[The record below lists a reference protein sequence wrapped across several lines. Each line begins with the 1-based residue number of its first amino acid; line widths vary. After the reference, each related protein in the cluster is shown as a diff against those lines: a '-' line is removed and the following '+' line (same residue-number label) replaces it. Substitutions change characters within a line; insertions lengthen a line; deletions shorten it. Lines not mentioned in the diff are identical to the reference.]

1 MRKAYIQPQL
11 SNLMR
16 TSIILASSLFALILA
31 PDAAYGTPSTTSW
44 TPMTLDIQPCRVVH
58 LGMDNYFSTKASPT
72 GSLATDF
79 TSPTLGVLPFN
90 RLQRMLTF

>member
-1 MRKAYIQPQL
+1 
-11 SNLMR
+11 
-16 TSIILASSLFALILA
+16 
-31 PDAAYGTPSTTSW
+31 
-44 TPMTLDIQPCRVVH
+44 MTLDIQPCRVVH